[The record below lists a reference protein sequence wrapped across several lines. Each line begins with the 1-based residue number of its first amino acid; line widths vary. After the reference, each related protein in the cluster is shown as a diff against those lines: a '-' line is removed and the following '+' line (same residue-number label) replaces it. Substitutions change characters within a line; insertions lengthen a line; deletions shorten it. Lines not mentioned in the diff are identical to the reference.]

1 MKIDIPGA
9 GQMHHVGGE
18 PLGRGVGRSATAVAV
33 SQSRRTALTVGRQ
46 DAPDV
51 ARGQSHQIQWIG
63 MDTIGIDSYPLVAGG
78 PSAVG
83 DLLDQRD

>member
-1 MKIDIPGA
+1 MKNDIPGA
-9 GQMHHVGGE
+9 GQVHHVGGE
-18 PLGRGVGRSATAVAV
+18 PLGRCVGRSATAVAV

-51 ARGQSHQIQWIG
+51 ARGQSHRIQWIG